1 MSRLRSSTS
10 IFFGDLRCPVPL
22 QIIEFKRAR
31 TRSPRD
37 FFRRLISTPTGG
49 VRASPMQARTH
60 EIGRFLT
67 SPILVTGMRAYY
79 RIHGVIRWAKWR
91 ASLEARLVT
100 SLC

>member
-22 QIIEFKRAR
+22 QIIEFKRSR

-60 EIGRFLT
+60 EIGRFFDI
-67 SPILVTGMRAYY
+67 SHSGHWYESILQDP
-79 RIHGVIRWAKWR
+79 
-91 ASLEARLVT
+91 
-100 SLC
+100 